1 MSDSIQTIEL
11 VDTLNQ
17 AFDKIN
23 ENFQV
28 VSGGTVTVENTNTV
42 TNQGGG
48 TLSFWSG
55 TQAQYDALPS
65 YEATTLYFIVE

>member
-11 VDTLNQ
+11 IDTLNQ

-23 ENFQV
+23 ENFHV
-28 VSGGTVTVENTNTV
+28 VAGGTVTIENANTV
-42 TNQGGG
+42 NNQNGG
-48 TLSFWSG
+48 TLSLWTG